1 MTTRFAPVQSG
12 DRLSEQVARQLA
24 SEIRQGRLAPGDRL
38 PTEARLVE
46 QFQVSRTVVREALS
60 RLKSLGLVASRQGSG
75 VYVHEQAGFAPL
87 SFQAHETASKA
98 AVLQIVEVRR
108 ALEAQTAELA
118 AQRRDAGQMARI
130 HAALEAIERA
140 VVAGGDG
147 VHDDVRFHRAIA
159 EAAGNPFLMHT
170 LDYLSQFLH
179 GATRVTRANES
190 RRRDFAA
197 AVRREH
203 LAIVAAIEA
212 GDAARARQAAMR
224 HMDNAMR
231 RIEQADPGFW
241 REAGV
246 QLARPLITAPEAAPE
261 TVPHTTPGPVAGTA
275 PETLRPER
283 AP

>member
-1 MTTRFAPVQSG
+1 MRLARICMTTTQFAPVQSG

-24 SEIRQGRLAPGDRL
+24 AEIRQGRLAPGDRL

-60 RLKSLGLVASRQGSG
+60 RLKSLGLVNSRQGSG
-75 VYVHEQAGFAPL
+75 VYVHPQAGFAPL
-87 SFQAHETASKA
+87 SFEAHETASKD

-108 ALEAQTAELA
+108 GLEAQSAELA
-118 AQRRDAGQMARI
+118 ARRRDAAQIVRLN
-130 HAALEAIERA
+130 AALEAIEQA
-140 VVAGGDG
+140 VAGGADG
-147 VHDDVRFHRAIA
+147 VDEDVLFHRAIG
-159 EAAGNPFLMHT
+159 EAAANPFLLHT

-203 LAIVAAIEA
+203 VAIVAAIKA
-212 GDAARARQAAMR
+212 GDATRARQAAMR
-224 HMDNAMR
+224 HMDNAMS

-246 QLARPLITAPEAAPE
+246 QLARPLMTPSDN
-261 TVPHTTPGPVAGTA
+261 VP
-275 PETLRPER
+275 
-283 AP
+283 